1 MTRPFILPLPECTD
15 LDLAGGKAVGL
26 RRLIAAGFSVPQGFC
41 ITTVACTQSL
51 RESGFIDTEEWQKVC
66 ALSGDERSLALAG
79 CRDRIKRTET
89 SQLAAQWLT
98 VLQTLGRPS
107 NARWAVRSSATN
119 EDSGQTSFAGLYRTH
134 LGVALSEIDAALKDL
149 WASVWEERVVS
160 YMARQYHHTAP
171 RMAVVIQPMI
181 EAQTGGVAYSIH
193 PVTGRTNQVTIN
205 AVPGL
210 AAPLVDGT
218 AAPDQYVVEVTDE
231 GQPVLIRRRLLARK
245 SERLLNSNE
254 GLRTELLDDAS
265 QRQTSL
271 TDVQLFSL
279 AQTAKQIEQVFGHPM
294 DLEWAFDAHQLWVLQ
309 ARPITSVRPSP
320 DLTNDDC
327 EWSRTN
333 FKETLPELPSPLS
346 LSFLERFMDTY
357 IVAHYRR
364 LGCRIPN
371 GLTSVR
377 VLNGR
382 PYLNVTL
389 FHILVAQLRGD
400 PSLNAEQ
407 MGGELL
413 QTVPQVQ
420 RLSWTA
426 FVRAG
431 CMMWAEMQR
440 VEWSGPRL
448 FEDMKALAATYRY
461 DRILHL
467 SMEELVPELDKLG
480 PWLEGREV
488 TFGIA
493 GGVGQCLQIFSQL
506 LPHWLGPDWR
516 GLLNAALQGQGTV
529 ISAQQIVRL
538 AELTDIARNEP
549 IAEAFLMSESWEPSQ
564 FRSALVDTKFLRV
577 FESYLEDYGHRGVG
591 ESDVMSPRLAENPES
606 ILAIL
611 RAQLI
616 SGGPS
621 RETIL
626 LRQEKTRAAALTQI
640 KQRIGWR
647 LDRWVV
653 FWWCYRRL
661 CRFFALREANRH
673 HLMYYSMAIR
683 TLLLRLGDLLVA
695 RRQLEQ
701 HDDIFFLTIND
712 RTDLLAGGTRDW
724 NTVIRAR
731 RTEREHNAMVTVP
744 DTIHDWQSVNEPSF
758 TSGQFDGTGMM
769 SGMPISTGSVTGPVR
784 IVRSTT
790 DWGKV
795 MPGEVLVVPVIDP
808 GLAPLFGIAGG
819 LIAEMGGTLSH
830 GAIIAREYGLPTVAN
845 VEGAMVCLSDG
856 QRVMVD
862 ADAGTICI
870 LPSPDVGATRSN

>member
-1 MTRPFILPLPECTD
+1 MTRPLILPLSECTD
-15 LDLAGGKAVGL
+15 LDLSGGKAVGL
-26 RRLIAAGFSVPQGFC
+26 RQLLTAGFPAPQGFC
-41 ITTVACTQSL
+41 ITTETYAQSL
-51 RESGFIDTEEWQKVC
+51 RTSGFIDTEEWPKVC
-66 ALSGDERSLALAG
+66 ALSGHERSSALAD

-89 SQLAAQWLT
+89 SQFATQWLT
-98 VLQTLGRPS
+98 ALWTLDRPS
-107 NARWAVRSSATN
+107 NERWAVRSSATN
-119 EDSGQTSFAGLYRTH
+119 EDTAQTSFAGLYRTH
-134 LGVALSEIDAALKDL
+134 LGVALSEIEASLKDL
-149 WASVWEERVVS
+149 WASVWEEGVVS
-160 YMARQYHHTAP
+160 YMIRQNHQTAP
-171 RMAVVIQPMI
+171 RMAVVIQPMVD
-181 EAQTGGVAYSIH
+181 AQASGVAYSIH

-218 AAPDQYVVEVTDE
+218 VVPDQYVIAVTDE
-231 GQPVLIRRRLLARK
+231 GQPVRIRQRILARK
-245 SERLLNSNE
+245 SERLLMSNE
-254 GLRTELLDDAS
+254 GLRTDPLDGAS
-265 QRQTSL
+265 QRQSSL

-279 AQTAKQIEQVFGHPM
+279 AQTAKQIEQVFGHPI
-294 DLEWAFDAHQLWVLQ
+294 DLEWAFDARQLWVVQ
-309 ARPITSVRPSP
+309 ARPITTVQPSSG
-320 DLTNDDC
+320 LTNDDC

-346 LSFLERFMDTY
+346 LSFLERFMDIY

-364 LGCRIPN
+364 LGCRIPD

-377 VLNGR
+377 VLKGR

-389 FHILVAQLRGD
+389 FHILVAQLRGN
-400 PSLNAEQ
+400 PSLNSEQ
-407 MGGELL
+407 MGGEPLHA
-413 QTVPQVQ
+413 VPQVQ
-420 RLSWTA
+420 PLTGLA
-426 FVRAG
+426 FARAG
-431 CMMWAEMQR
+431 WMMWAEMRR
-440 VEWSGPRL
+440 VEQSGPRL
-448 FEDMKALAATYRY
+448 FEEMKALAETYRR

-467 SMEELVPELDKLG
+467 PLEELVLQLDKLG

-493 GGVGQCLQIFSQL
+493 GGVGQCLQIFSQF

-538 AELTDIARNEP
+538 AELTDIARDEP
-549 IAEAFLMSESWEPSQ
+549 IAEAFLTSELWEPST

-577 FESYLEDYGHRGVG
+577 FDSYLEGYGHRGVG
-591 ESDVMSPRLAENPES
+591 ESDVMSPRLAESPES

-616 SGGPS
+616 SGCPS

-626 LRQEKTRAAALTQI
+626 SRQEKTRAAALAQI
-640 KQRIGWR
+640 KRRIGWR
-647 LDRWVV
+647 LDRWAV

-695 RRQLEQ
+695 RGPLKQRE
-701 HDDIFFLTIND
+701 DIFFLTIND
-712 RTDLLAGGTRDW
+712 RTDLLAGDTRDW
-724 NTVIRAR
+724 DAVIRSR
-731 RTEREHNAMVTVP
+731 RTEREHNAMLVVP
-744 DTIHDWQSVNEPSF
+744 DAIHDWESANEPRV
-758 TSGQFDGTGMM
+758 TSGEFDGTGMM
-769 SGMPISTGSVTGPVR
+769 SGMPISTGSVTGSVR
-784 IVRSTT
+784 IIRSTA

-845 VEGAMVCLSDG
+845 VEGATGRLSDG
-856 QRVMVD
+856 QRVIVD
-862 ADAGTICI
+862 AGAGTVYIV
-870 LPSPDVGATRSN
+870 PSTEVGPTRSN